1 MFSNIHGRIGRNI
14 FLHFF
19 FSTRIILNM
28 ILSNL
33 SLPRFSGCLH
43 VIVPA
48 LLYGCS
54 EEIPQHELLSTML
67 TKTSINSSAVA
78 KESTLDIFTFED
90 DRLRHLDA
98 YQRIEDLK
106 AGIIGISST
115 SGNKIFFFCLNGQ
128 RNRYDWGIVSSYY
141 SLTDIFCDL
150 EKETHS
156 RRTMT
161 GEAYAT
167 AGTRLQHVA
176 MSPLSSEVSIEVLA
190 CDFSGTPY
198 SGSAITDVKAY
209 LINVCASCPLLY
221 TDGYKPNRI
230 INTGSLNLSDISSFH
245 DPRII
250 AAEVTERLSMETIHP
265 GISLLCY
272 PNPAVEESPGSPH
285 TRLVIE
291 GKVDSQTY
299 YWPVTIDKGTGVGRG
314 NRYAY
319 DILIRRKGVSDPDI
333 PIDDASMDIKVK
345 IKPWTEKEEYS
356 VGF

>member
-1 MFSNIHGRIGRNI
+1 
-14 FLHFF
+14 
-19 FSTRIILNM
+19 
-28 ILSNL
+28 
-33 SLPRFSGCLH
+33 
-43 VIVPA
+43 
-48 LLYGCS
+48 
-54 EEIPQHELLSTML
+54 ML

-90 DRLRHLDA
+90 DRLRHLDT

-106 AGIIGISST
+106 AGTIGISST

-161 GEAYAT
+161 AEAYAT

-221 TDGYKPNRI
+221 TDGHKPNRI
-230 INTGSLNLSDISSFH
+230 INTGSLNLSDIKSFS

-250 AAEVTERLSMETIHP
+250 TSEVTERLSMETIYP
-265 GISLLCY
+265 DISLLCY
-272 PNPAVEESPGSPH
+272 PNPAIEESPGSPH